1 MTDTQDA
8 RSADKFVVRLK
19 QGQRARLKDRAK
31 AEQHAMNDIVV
42 VALDR
47 YLDQGDRFDKLMDL
61 VDKATQPQTGAFV
74 TIKREHLLSLYKSA
88 REDQTMFDSVA
99 LAAAQDAMGILE

>member
-19 QGQRARLKDRAK
+19 QGQRARLKERAR

-61 VDKATQPQTGAFV
+61 VERATQPQTGAFV

-88 REDQTMFDSVA
+88 SEDQTMFDSVA
-99 LAAAQDAMGILE
+99 LAAAETVLHVPE